1 MNVTATSGEQA
12 SGLMRG
18 LGLWAASAVVIGA
31 MIGQSVFLVPSDMAR
46 EVGSPTK
53 VLAVWLIGG
62 AVVLLGSFCFAEL
75 GAAMPEAGGEYIYL
89 SQGLGSVWGFLFGWT
104 SAMIMRPGFAAVVAA
119 GILRFAGF
127 LLPSLAYPLFTWH
140 LWVPFQADP
149 YPFTFT
155 MAQPLGATAIV
166 VVAAIN
172 YLGVRA
178 AGRFQIFLTS
188 FKVAMVAAIVI
199 FGLVL
204 GKASSHEPVSIAL
217 TSHGVLQGF
226 LTALV
231 PVMAAYSGFSY
242 LGPVGGEVLNPG
254 RNLPRA
260 AILGTSLVIIL
271 YVLINWVYFHV
282 LGFYRVAHSQNV
294 ASDAVAL
301 FIGRPGARW
310 LTIAL
315 IVSAFGSLH
324 AGFLIGPRVPY
335 AMARDGLFFSFT
347 KRIHPTFRTPSGAV
361 LFQGCVAI
369 LLVLTGTYQELY
381 SFAMFASWIF
391 FGLTAIALI
400 RLRASHP
407 ELPRPYRVWE
417 YPGHLWSSV

>member
-1 MNVTATSGEQA
+1 
-12 SGLMRG
+12 
-18 LGLWAASAVVIGA
+18 
-31 MIGQSVFLVPSDMAR
+31 
-46 EVGSPTK
+46 
-53 VLAVWLIGG
+53 
-62 AVVLLGSFCFAEL
+62 VLLGSFCFAEL

-155 MAQPLGATAIV
+155 MAQPLGATVIV
-166 VVAAIN
+166 PVAAIN

-204 GKASSHEPVSIAL
+204 GKASSHEPVSIAS

-254 RNLPRA
+254 KNLPRA
-260 AILGTSLVIIL
+260 AILGIVGDYPLRPHQLGLLSRPWLLSGCSLPE
-271 YVLINWVYFHV
+271 
-282 LGFYRVAHSQNV
+282 R
-294 ASDAVAL
+294 
-301 FIGRPGARW
+301 R
-310 LTIAL
+310 
-315 IVSAFGSLH
+315 FGCGGVVH
-324 AGFLIGPRVPY
+324 W
-335 AMARDGLFFSFT
+335 
-347 KRIHPTFRTPSGAV
+347 PSGRQMAHDCSDRFS
-361 LFQGCVAI
+361 LRIAPCR
-369 LLVLTGTYQELY
+369 LLNRTQ
-381 SFAMFASWIF
+381 
-391 FGLTAIALI
+391 
-400 RLRASHP
+400 
-407 ELPRPYRVWE
+407 
-417 YPGHLWSSV
+417 SSVRNGA